1 MKVAAVVV
9 IIATVTGCGVFAPPL
24 EGPGYEGEVLVSE
37 APGPFIVSTTQLI
50 LKSGDS
56 EAQALFDKNM
66 EAINAA
72 LPQQP
77 GLVGFSLG
85 IEPFASGYR
94 TLSVW
99 ESEDAVLGWVV
110 SDAHAAAM
118 GEMADHSDPASAVLS
133 WSVTR
138 EELIAAP
145 PSFNDAAARLDAE
158 GRQVY

>member
-1 MKVAAVVV
+1 MKVVVLVV
-9 IIATVTGCGVFAPPL
+9 IATLTGCGVFAPPL
-24 EGPGYEGEVLVSE
+24 EGPGYQGDVLVSE

-56 EAQALFDKNM
+56 EAQPLFDKNM
-66 EAINAA
+66 EVINVA

-85 IEPFASGYR
+85 IEPFTSGYR

-99 ESEDAVLGWVV
+99 ESEDAVVGWVV
-110 SDAHAAAM
+110 SDAHATAM
-118 GEMADHSDPASAVLS
+118 GELAEHSDPASAVLS
-133 WSVTR
+133 WTVTR
-138 EELIAAP
+138 EELLAAP
-145 PSFNDAAARLDAE
+145 PSFDDAKARLDAE